1 MQAIDGVAERE
12 TLLGLRERKK
22 QRTRNA
28 LTLHALELFARKG
41 YDGTTV
47 DEIAEAADV
56 SQRTFFRYFANKEEV
71 ALALQEIEE
80 AVALDALESRPP
92 EEPPLT
98 AMCQAALATWDAMS
112 RAIEDVVPLELHLTT
127 QRMIESTPPLLAARL
142 RRLGHLED
150 RLAAEIARREGVDL
164 ATDPRPRVLVAA
176 CSGVL
181 RAASRVWGE
190 KENGDLDDLLRLV
203 TDYLGLLGPALTD
216 AWRTPTEAGPD
227 PR

>member
-12 TLLGLRERKK
+12 ALPGLRERKK

-28 LTLHALELFARKG
+28 LTRHALELFARQG

-71 ALALQEIEE
+71 ALALQEVEE
-80 AVALDALESRPP
+80 AVALAALAHRPP

-98 AMCQAALATWDAMS
+98 AMCRAAMATWDAMGP
-112 RAIEDVVPLELHLTT
+112 AIVAVVPLELHLAT
-127 QRMIESTPPLLAARL
+127 QRMIESTPQLLAARL
-142 RRLGHLED
+142 RRLGHFED

-164 ATDPRPRVLVAA
+164 AADPRPRVLVAA

-190 KENGDLDDLLRLV
+190 KEDGDLDDLLRLV
-203 TDYLGLLGPALTD
+203 TDYLGLLGPALTGT
-216 AWRTPTEAGPD
+216 WRNPAEAGPD

>member
-12 TLLGLRERKK
+12 ALPGLRERKK

-28 LTLHALELFARKG
+28 LTRCALDLFARQG

-80 AVALDALESRPP
+80 EVALASLADRPP
-92 EEPPLT
+92 HEPPLT
-98 AMCQAALATWDAMS
+98 ALCNAAVS
-112 RAIEDVVPLELHLTT
+112 SGRSIGGAIEAVVPLGLYLST
-127 QRMIESTPPLLAARL
+127 QRMIESTPQLLAARL
-142 RRLGHLED
+142 RRLAVLEE
-150 RLAAEIARREGVDL
+150 RLAAEIARREGLDP
-164 ATDPRPRVLVAA
+164 AADPRPRVLVAA
-176 CSGVL
+176 CSGVM

-190 KENGDLDDLLRLV
+190 DESADLDGLMRLI
-203 TDYLGLLGPALTD
+203 TAYLEQIGPAL
-216 AWRTPTEAGPD
+216 AEGWRAAPAP
-227 PR
+227 